1 MNVLILGSGG
11 REHVFAWK
19 ISQSPLRTKL
29 FVAPGNAGTAQI
41 AENVVLDQ
49 MNFEAVCSFCE
60 DQNIQL
66 LIPAAEAPLV
76 AGIVDYFAARQS
88 DIFVWGPA
96 KNAARLEGSKHFAK
110 VFMDNYNIPT
120 ASYAQFSKERAIEAH
135 TYIDNQTPPIVLK
148 ADGLAAGKGVLI
160 CHDGDTAKI
169 EFDTMINGKFGD
181 ASNSVVIESF
191 LKGIEFSVF
200 VLTDGKDYKILPTAK
215 DYKRIG
221 EGDSGLNTGGMGSV
235 SPPPF
240 VNDAIMEKVRL
251 KIIEPTMTGIQNE
264 GLSYNGFIFL
274 GLMLVD
280 DEPFVIEYNVRMGD
294 PETQSVFSRLENDL
308 LELALACRNGTLT
321 ELNIEESK
329 QVAAT
334 VVSVSGG
341 YPEAYTKGYP
351 IQGIDDVG
359 DIQLFH
365 AGTLEKGS
373 DIVTN
378 GGRVIAVTAT
388 HSDLHNALEKAYD
401 NLAKINYTDQY
412 YRKDIGFDLELS

>member
-19 ISQSPLRTKL
+19 ISQSPLLNKL

-41 AENVVLDQ
+41 AENISLDQ
-49 MNFEAVCSFCE
+49 MNFDAVYSFCR
-60 DQNIQL
+60 DQNVQL

-76 AGIVDYFAARQS
+76 AGIVDYFADRQS
-88 DIFVWGPA
+88 EVFVWGPA

-110 VFMDNYNIPT
+110 VFMDTYNIPT
-120 ASYAQFSKERAIEAH
+120 ASYAQFTKERAEEAH
-135 TYIDNQTPPIVLK
+135 SYIDRQSLPIVLK

-160 CHDGDTAKI
+160 CVDRETAKM
-169 EFDTMINGKFGD
+169 EFDTMIDGKFGD
-181 ASNSVVIESF
+181 ASNLVVIESF
-191 LKGIEFSVF
+191 LNGIEFSVF
-200 VLTDGKDYKILPTAK
+200 VLTDGKDFKILPTAK

-221 EGDSGLNTGGMGSV
+221 EGDTGLNTGGMGSV

-240 VNDAIMEKVRL
+240 INEAIMEKVRS
-251 KIIEPTMTGIQNE
+251 KIIVPTMAGIKKE
-264 GLSYNGFIFL
+264 GLLYNGFIFL

-308 LELALACRNGTLT
+308 LQMALACKNESLK
-321 ELNIEESK
+321 ELIIEESK

-341 YPEAYTKGYP
+341 YPEKYVKGHR
-351 IQGIDDVG
+351 ITGFEEVLDTQV
-359 DIQLFH
+359 FH
-365 AGTLEKGS
+365 AGTLEKGTE
-373 DIVTN
+373 IVTN
-378 GGRVIAVTAT
+378 GGRVLSVTAT
-388 HSDLHNALEKAYD
+388 HENLRQALEKVYD
-401 NLAKINYTDQY
+401 NLGKINYTDQY
-412 YRKDIGFDLELS
+412 YRNDIGFDLKL